1 MLSLFNNSNFVLPPF
16 RIIAS
21 CLLQL
26 HAGQT
31 HKLVMIHKVS
41 RTLDEKFSN
50 WLWKVLPNLAE
61 ATAYLLL
68 RPLVPN
74 PTPLSLPEVIVMM
87 IMIKIRL
94 EMIVLVIT
102 KTKFTPCT

>member
-1 MLSLFNNSNFVLPPF
+1 M
-16 RIIAS
+16 
-21 CLLQL
+21 
-26 HAGQT
+26 
-31 HKLVMIHKVS
+31 
-41 RTLDEKFSN
+41 
-50 WLWKVLPNLAE
+50 PNLAE

-74 PTPLSLPEVIVMM
+74 PTTLSLPEVTTKIVMM

-94 EMIVLVIT
+94 KMIVLVIT